1 MKITRIAHLGIA
13 VKELEPVKKLY
24 GEHLNL
30 EGHHE
35 EVVESQKVKV
45 SFFKVGETNIELLE
59 ATSPDSPIAKFLEKS
74 GEGIHHIA
82 FEVEDIDAAVEELK
96 AAGIRMIDEKPREGA
111 HGARIAFI
119 HPKATHGV
127 LIELCQHAHKSQQ

>member
-24 GEHLNL
+24 GEHLQL
-30 EGHHE
+30 HGHHE

-45 SFFKVGETNIELLE
+45 SFFQVGETNIELLL
-59 ATSPDSPIAKFLEKS
+59 ATSPDSPVAKYVDSK

-82 FEVEDIDAAVEELK
+82 FEVEDLEAALEELK
-96 AAGIRMIDEKPREGA
+96 AAGVRLIDEKPREGA

-127 LIELCQHAHKSQQ
+127 LIELCQHAKGH

>member
-1 MKITRIAHLGIA
+1 MKITRIAHLGVA
-13 VKELEPVKKLY
+13 VKDLEPVKKLY
-24 GEHLNL
+24 ADNLNL
-30 EGHHE
+30 KAHHE
-35 EVVESQKVKV
+35 EEVASQKVKV
-45 SFFKVGETNIELLE
+45 SFLQVGETNIELLL
-59 ATSPDSPIAKFLEKS
+59 ATSPESPIAKYVDSK

-127 LIELCQHAHKSQQ
+127 LIELCQHAHK